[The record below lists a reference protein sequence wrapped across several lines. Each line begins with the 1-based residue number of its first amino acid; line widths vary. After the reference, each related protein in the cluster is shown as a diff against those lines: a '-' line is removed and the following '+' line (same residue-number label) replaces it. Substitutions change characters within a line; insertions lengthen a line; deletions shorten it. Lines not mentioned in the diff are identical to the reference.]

1 MAQAV
6 LLDNGGWRVKA
17 STSSELLPQVVVSN
31 CTAKLKGHLGLLVA
45 DDCDQVVRTQ
55 QLTFKRAAERGYI
68 TDWSVEFEVW
78 QRIFGDRHL
87 RAHPPAAEL
96 YLTEA
101 PLTPQFLQDFCHE
114 MVFEQFGFLRLLKAP
129 AAAFA
134 AYRYGLEQ
142 PDPAR
147 CCVVVDSGFSFT
159 HVMPYHE
166 DRCLVD
172 GKQRRRSLSAE
183 HEASPRNDD
192 PAISPRNPPGERGR
206 QAPDQLSEGALGL
219 QCRHWT
225 CT

>member
-172 GKQRRRSLSAE
+172 GIRRVNVGGKLLTNYLKVRWGCNAGIGRAL
-183 HEASPRNDD
+183 NV
-192 PAISPRNPPGERGR
+192 AISGIHDAR
-206 QAPDQLSEGALGL
+206 SS
-219 QCRHWT
+219 
-225 CT
+225 